1 MEAVVEENIDPND
14 LKKFETLYSTQVIR
28 GHVSEKTQF
37 DYAWCLVR
45 SRYTSDIHRG
55 IALIEDLL
63 KHVKDDLSQRDYL
76 FYIAVGFVR
85 LKEYEKALK
94 YTDAICKIE
103 HNNRQAVQLERYIK
117 SRMKKD
123 GLIGMA
129 IVGGA
134 ALAVGGLV
142 GATIAALKRKSN
154 QYQ

>member
-1 MEAVVEENIDPND
+1 MEAIVEEHIDPND
-14 LKKFETLYSTQVIR
+14 LKKFEALYNTQVIR

-63 KHVKDDLSQRDYL
+63 RHAKDDLSQRDYL

-85 LKEYEKALK
+85 IKEYEKALK

-103 HNNRQAVQLERYIK
+103 HNNRQARQLERYIK
-117 SRMKKD
+117 ARMKKD
-123 GLIGMA
+123 GLIGIA

-134 ALAVGGLV
+134 ALALGGIV
-142 GATIAALKRKSN
+142 GATIAALKKKSN
-154 QYQ
+154 Q